1 MTEDSRPDPRS
12 GLERFLGDRPMALF
26 VRLLLISLFVG
37 FLMTMFGF
45 DAADL
50 VRGATEAIRDVL
62 RDGGGIFRQLGGYV
76 MTGAAIVIPVWIVL
90 RLLRAR

>member
-1 MTEDSRPDPRS
+1 MTEDLRPDPRS